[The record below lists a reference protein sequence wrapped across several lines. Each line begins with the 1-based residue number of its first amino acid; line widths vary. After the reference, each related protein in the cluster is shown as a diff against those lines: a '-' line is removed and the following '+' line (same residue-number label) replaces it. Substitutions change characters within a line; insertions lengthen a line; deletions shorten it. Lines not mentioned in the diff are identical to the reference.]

1 MNAFDIIVIVII
13 SFCLIRGA
21 FKGFIGEI
29 SGIIGVIAAFYGAYT
44 YYPMITVYGE
54 KWIENSV
61 IRNILAFFLI
71 FCAVLIGIGFV
82 SLLIRKLL
90 NLVFLGW
97 VDRTFGLIFGAAK
110 GVLIVA
116 VIFIMI
122 TSFFPKNP
130 DFLTTSK
137 FSPYVAKVSE
147 AMTIFVSKDT
157 RKDFLKKM
165 EKIKTWKL

>member
-44 YYPMITVYGE
+44 YYPMITIYGE

-110 GVLIVA
+110 GVLIIS
-116 VIFIMI
+116 VIFIII

-130 DFLTTSK
+130 GFLATSK
-137 FSPYVAKVSE
+137 FSPYIAKVSE
-147 AMTIFVSKDT
+147 VMTVFVSKDT